1 MLLSVAQFN
10 GQERA
15 QTFVSCPPGVE
26 WPKVVPRAH
35 DAQPLPVDDNPSEVD
50 WLAIE
55 DELEQAN
62 RLAGKKPMV
71 APMKKR
77 GQTSQGTSSDESLE
91 GVIDLKEAEDP
102 ASKRRRLI
110 ADWPEEEDE
119 EVKEVSSII
128 AHSRRERLARR
139 QEPTPPVPTT
149 EPTPQPPQPQVQAS
163 GIPKPTVAVRSDV
176 AKPVP
181 TTDLVVEKGAGPEKL
196 KKSRFATLFCC
207 TNL

>member
-1 MLLSVAQFN
+1 M
-10 GQERA
+10 
-15 QTFVSCPPGVE
+15 
-26 WPKVVPRAH
+26 
-35 DAQPLPVDDNPSEVD
+35 DDDPSEVD

-55 DELEQAN
+55 DESEQAN
-62 RLAGKKPMV
+62 RLAGKKPIV
-71 APMKKR
+71 APTKKR

-119 EVKEVSSII
+119 KVEEASGIV
-128 AHSRRERLARR
+128 AHSRRERLAKR
-139 QEPTPPVPTT
+139 QEPTPPLPTT
-149 EPTPQPPQPQVQAS
+149 EPTPRPPQPQAQPS
-163 GIPKPTVAVRSDV
+163 GIPKLAAVVRSDV

-181 TTDLVVEKGAGPEKL
+181 TTGPVTEKGADPEKV
-196 KKSRFATLFCC
+196 KKSRSTTIFRC